1 MYFLLQRLHER
12 RLEERRSGQL
22 DELTTD
28 QLMQEKTAV
37 QKALIYF
44 ESLFGRPAN
53 REERDIARDLYAR
66 YRALKRMVSRSVSQS
81 FPSANG
87 GISELPTIMEHEAMQ
102 FPAMVMSP
110 AKLRHHDPAATILVA
125 SASLDSPVSE
135 LSTTESTDTTSSS
148 VQENVHQLSVD
159 ELWRHLEI
167 AREQK
172 LELRRTIKDFEEVFE
187 QQNGRR
193 MLKSDRAMI
202 EQTYVL
208 YKQKKA
214 KLRLLEA
221 LVKKQMAK

>member
-1 MYFLLQRLHER
+1 MQRLHER
-12 RLEERRSGQL
+12 RLEERRSAQL

-44 ESLFGRPAN
+44 ESLFGRPAS

-66 YRALKRMVSRSVSQS
+66 YRTLKRMVNRSVSQS
-81 FPSANG
+81 FTGAN
-87 GISELPTIMEHEAMQ
+87 GISELPTIMEHEAMH
-102 FPAMVMSP
+102 FPTTISP
-110 AKLRHHDPAATILVA
+110 AKHRQYEQAVLM
-125 SASLDSPVSE
+125 SGASLDSPVSE

-148 VQENVHQLSVD
+148 VHENVHQLCVD
-159 ELWRHLEI
+159 DLWRHLEI

-172 LELRRTIKDFEEVFE
+172 QELRRTIKDFEDVFE

-193 MLKSDRAMI
+193 MLKADRSMI
-202 EQTYVL
+202 EQTYLL

>member
-1 MYFLLQRLHER
+1 MQRLHER
-12 RLEERRSGQL
+12 RIEERRSAAL
-22 DELTTD
+22 EELTTD

-53 REERDIARDLYAR
+53 REERDIARNLYAR
-66 YRALKRMVSRSVSQS
+66 YRTLKRMVNRSVSQS
-81 FPSANG
+81 FTGVN
-87 GISELPTIMEHEAMQ
+87 GISELPTIMEHEAMH
-102 FPAMVMSP
+102 FPTSVSP
-110 AKLRHHDPAATILVA
+110 AKQRAYDHAPALT
-125 SASLDSPVSE
+125 STGSLDSPVSE
-135 LSTTESTDTTSSS
+135 LSTTDSTDTTSSS
-148 VQENVHQLSVD
+148 VHENVHQLCVD
-159 ELWRHLEI
+159 ELWRHLEV

-172 LELRRTIKDFEEVFE
+172 SELRRTIKDFEDVFE

-193 MLKSDRAMI
+193 MLKTDRCMI
-202 EQTYVL
+202 EQTYMI

>member
-1 MYFLLQRLHER
+1 
-12 RLEERRSGQL
+12 
-22 DELTTD
+22 
-28 QLMQEKTAV
+28 MQEKTAV
-37 QKALIYF
+37 QKALIYL
-44 ESLFGRPAN
+44 ESQFGRPAN
-53 REERDIARDLYAR
+53 REERDICRDLYVR
-66 YRALKRMVSRSVSQS
+66 YRMLKHMVNRSVSS
-81 FPSANG
+81 SG
-87 GISELPTIMEHEAMQ
+87 VTELPTIMENEAMQ
-102 FPAMVMSP
+102 FPVVVMSP
-110 AKLRHHDPAATILVA
+110 AKLRFHDPAAALQVA
-125 SASLDSPVSE
+125 AGSLDSPVSE

-148 VQENVHQLSVD
+148 VHENVHQLSVD

-202 EQTYVL
+202 EQTYIL

-214 KLRLLEA
+214 KLRLLDA